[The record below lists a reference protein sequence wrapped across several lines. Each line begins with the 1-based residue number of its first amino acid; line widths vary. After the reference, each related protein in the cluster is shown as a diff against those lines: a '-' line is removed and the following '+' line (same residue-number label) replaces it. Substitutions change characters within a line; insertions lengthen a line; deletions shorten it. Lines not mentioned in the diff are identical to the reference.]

1 MMRLSKLISTSL
13 GIGYIGKGAGSVAAA
28 VCCLAWYF
36 IQIRGVNTPA
46 TFAVIT
52 LLFFAGVWAA
62 SVVEREWGKDPN
74 RVVIDEVQGMCVSL
88 FMLPVTWKYVLLAFI
103 LFRFFDIT
111 KPLFIRKA
119 EALPSGWG
127 VMMDDLLAGIC
138 SNVILQLVAKGNLL

>member
-1 MMRLSKLISTSL
+1 MMRFSKLISTSL

-28 VCCLAWYF
+28 VCCFAWYF
-36 IQIRGVNTPA
+36 IQIRGVSTPA
-46 TFAVIT
+46 TFAAIV
-52 LLFFAGVWAA
+52 LLFFAGVWTA
-62 SVVEREWGKDPN
+62 SVVEREWGKDHN

-88 FMLPVTWKYVLLAFI
+88 FLIPVSWKFVILGFI

-119 EALPSGWG
+119 ESLPAGWG

-138 SNVILQLVAKGNLL
+138 SNVVLQLIVKSGLL